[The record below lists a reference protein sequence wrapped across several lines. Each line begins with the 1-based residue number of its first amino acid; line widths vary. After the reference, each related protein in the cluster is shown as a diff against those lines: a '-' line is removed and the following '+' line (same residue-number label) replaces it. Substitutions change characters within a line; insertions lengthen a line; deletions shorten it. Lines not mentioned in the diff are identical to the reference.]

1 MSKSIPALGAA
12 LIVGLVAAPASG
24 QTLGSFAWQLQPF
37 CNRVTMLV
45 VQTGGG
51 FTLDGFDDR
60 CGAAQRVP
68 VRGLATLNPDGTAEL
83 GFTGIGETGLP
94 VHVSARL
101 SLPAASGTW
110 RDSQGRGGPFAL
122 GAATGGPLL
131 TTAVT
136 IVAPPPGTGV
146 NNTALGVAA
155 LQRNSIGVE
164 NTGVGASALALNTT
178 GGFNTASGAQAL
190 VANTT
195 GDQNTA
201 LGAWALLANT
211 TGPNNT
217 AVGAQALRAVT
228 TTGFST
234 AVGALA
240 LRNSTGFANS
250 AFGNFALFANV
261 GGNSNTAVGAGA
273 LDSNVSGSSNI
284 AVGIGALQDNV
295 SGDGNVAIGWSS
307 GRNLISG
314 DENIYLQAN
323 AVLPDEFLTVRI
335 GSTHLRTFI
344 AGIRGRTT
352 GVSDAVPVVIDSAGQ
367 LGTVSSSRRTKDDIA
382 DLGDTSRRILQLRP
396 VRFTYKQP
404 FANGSRPVQYGLI
417 AEEVAE
423 VFPELVARNADGEI
437 ETVKYHVL
445 PTLLLAEIQR
455 VERERQAQ
463 AARIDTL
470 ERQLQRLLSAVE
482 PR

>member
-1 MSKSIPALGAA
+1 MGRSIPALGAA

-24 QTLGSFAWQLQPF
+24 QTVGSFAWQLQPF

-68 VRGLATLNPDGTAEL
+68 VRGLATLNPDGTVEL

-110 RDSQGRGGPFAL
+110 RDSQGRGGAFAL
-122 GAATGGPLL
+122 GAATGGPALP
-131 TTAVT
+131 APFSV
-136 IVAPPPGTGV
+136 VPPPPGVGE
-146 NNTALGVAA
+146 NNTA
-155 LQRNSIGVE
+155 
-164 NTGVGASALALNTT
+164 VGSSALRSNTAGFDNSAFGAGALTRNTT
-178 GGFNTASGAQAL
+178 GVFNTASGSQAL

-201 LGAWALLANT
+201 LGAWALKANAT
-211 TGPNNT
+211 AVNNT
-217 AVGAQALRAVT
+217 AVGAQALSKTV
-228 TTGFST
+228 GGGSNT

-240 LRNSTGFANS
+240 MVNTTAV
-250 AFGNFALFANV
+250 GNTAVGSSALFANTT
-261 GGNSNTAVGAGA
+261 GLSNAALGIGALLFNVTGSSNVAVGPNA
-273 LDSNVSGSSNI
+273 LRDNVSGSGNI
-284 AVGIGALQDNV
+284 
-295 SGDGNVAIGWSS
+295 AIGWMS

-323 AVLPDEFLTVRI
+323 AVLPDEFGTIRI
-335 GSTHLRTFI
+335 GSTHPRAFI

-352 GVSDAVPVVIDSAGQ
+352 GVSDAIPVVIDSAGQ
-367 LGTVSSSRRTKDDIA
+367 LGTVSSSARTKDDVA
-382 DLGDTSRRILQLRP
+382 DLGDTSQRILQLRP

-417 AEEVAE
+417 AEEVAD
-423 VFPELVARNADGEI
+423 VLPELVARDADGEI

-455 VERERQAQ
+455 LERERQAQ